1 MKVKV
6 QSYPVKKLT
15 LDGSI
20 EVTEHYGVFTADD
33 SIWSQDWKMVEVFYT
48 QEEALSF
55 AAKLKHP
62 KVVEV

>member
-6 QSYPVKKLT
+6 QSYPVKQITTDGT
-15 LDGSI
+15 LA
-20 EVTEHYGVFTADD
+20 VTEHYGVFTAED
-33 SIWSQDWKMVEVFYT
+33 SIWSQQWKMVEVFYT
-48 QEEALSF
+48 QDEALEY

>member
-6 QSYPVKKLT
+6 QSYPVKKMT

-33 SIWSQDWKMVEVFYT
+33 SIWRQDWKMVEVFYT

>member
-6 QSYPVKKLT
+6 QSYPVKKIM
-15 LDGSI
+15 DGSI
-20 EVTEHYGVFTADD
+20 EVIEHYGVFTAED
-33 SIWSQDWKMVEVFYT
+33 SIWSQEWKMVEVFYT
-48 QEEALSF
+48 QDEALSF